1 MINVNVNVK
10 TFVKNKK
17 DYSLNTT
24 TCTRA
29 NNRYLKCIADISVI
43 VCNEIN
49 VMNNASE
56 IVTGTV
62 SINSDGKKT

>member
-17 DYSLNTT
+17 DTT

-29 NNRYLKCIADISVI
+29 GSRYLKCIADISVI
-43 VCNEIN
+43 VYNEIN

-56 IVTGTV
+56 IVTGLFQ
-62 SINSDGKKT
+62 

>member
-1 MINVNVNVK
+1 M
-10 TFVKNKK
+10 
-17 DYSLNTT
+17 NTT

-29 NNRYLKCIADISVI
+29 NSRYLKCIADISVI

>member
-17 DYSLNTT
+17 DTT
-24 TCTRA
+24 KCTRA
-29 NNRYLKCIADISVI
+29 NSRYLKCIADISVI

-62 SINSDGKKT
+62 SINFDGQKT